1 MDKRRELNPDEHF
14 QAKQSPGL
22 KETKRCCILTKIA
35 LFKPKIAEQLET
47 RGVKGISF
55 QILILVAFSTHH
67 CSWMY
72 LVIGTYRNCHGL
84 VLLTL

>member
-47 RGVKGISF
+47 KGSGERF
-55 QILILVAFSTHH
+55 VTNLDLGF
-67 CSWMY
+67 
-72 LVIGTYRNCHGL
+72 LFNPPL
-84 VLLTL
+84 